1 MSQDQCYDQG
11 LSGQSSQ
18 SPSHQQVQKRMNQ
31 FSIDFFI
38 EKRFITQEDL
48 KQILDNV
55 RCLYNIRAI
64 KLNPQNQIPAL
75 DGTAFSVIDP
85 DENKLNA
92 RCDAVNKILQLIEQ
106 RNKQTLEVIMLIPEG
121 TVSCVI
127 GTQGKYI
134 EHIKLETKVH
144 LVVNQPIYEFQ
155 LRTVTIIGESSRIF
169 NAIKMIIKQ
178 LQERGISNEDYT
190 KKAEPLDPRRV
201 MTKAKFA
208 FQSIQRGNTLQYLK
222 GKGNNDIKIKKNKLK
237 KDEGVLQI
245 DGTLFNVQEAIQN
258 IIKKVTQQFKKNEFD
273 IRIVMPA
280 NFASK
285 LIGAKGCQIKELAN
299 KAKGAQIKV
308 LSDRD
313 DTDANQDCLVQV
325 TGSMENKQE
334 ATILILEQIECFKNG
349 GPILE
354 NGKYINENFAQQYKN
369 SVQVQDM
376 KQKRLVWKNQLGRHY
391 SSSSSSERRQR
402 SRSSNKRQKYLRRS
416 RSSSSNKSNR
426 RRSKQQGLKTKIV
439 VKQSL
444 IELIHKQLVRY
455 CHDFNVTIKTYPS
468 VLYEKD
474 KQDVGWESIIKISG
488 DVRGCITVIQYILN
502 EQCKLS
508 KR

>member
-1 MSQDQCYDQG
+1 MSQDQAYDQG

-18 SPSHQQVQKRMNQ
+18 SPSHQQNQKRMNQ

-38 EKRFITQEDL
+38 EKRFINQDDL
-48 KQILDNV
+48 IPILEEVRSQYNV
-55 RCLYNIRAI
+55 ESI
-64 KLNPQNQIPAL
+64 KLNIQNQIPAL
-75 DGTAFSVIDP
+75 EGTAFSIIDH

-92 RCDAVNKILQLIEQ
+92 RCDAVNKILQIIEQ
-106 RNKQTLEVIMLIPEG
+106 RSKQILEIIMLIPEG
-121 TVSCVI
+121 TVSYVI
-127 GTQGKYI
+127 GTQGKQI
-134 EHIKLETKVH
+134 ENIKLETKAH
-144 LVVNQPIYEFQ
+144 LVINQPIYEFQ
-155 LRTVTIIGESSRIF
+155 LRTVTIIGDSSRIF
-169 NAIKMIIKQ
+169 NAIKLIIKQ
-178 LQERGISNEDYT
+178 LQERGISNEDYA

-208 FQSIQRGNTLQYLK
+208 FLTMIIEYILKNRELEKKYSVRLK
-222 GKGNNDIKIKKNKLK
+222 GKAINDIKIKKNKLK
-237 KDEGVLQI
+237 KDEGILQI

-273 IRIVMPA
+273 IRIVMPS

-299 KAKGAQIKV
+299 KARGAQIKV

-313 DTDANQDCLVQV
+313 DTDVGQDCLVQV

-354 NGKYINENFAQQYKN
+354 SGKYINENFAQQYKN

-376 KQKRLVWKNQLGRHY
+376 KQKRFVWNNQIGRKQ
-391 SSSSSSERRQR
+391 SSSSRSDRRQR
-402 SRSSNKRQKYLRRS
+402 SRSSNKRQKYIRRS
-416 RSSSSNKSNR
+416 RSSSSHKR
-426 RRSKQQGLKTKIV
+426 KTKQQLLKTKIV

-444 IELIHKQLVRY
+444 IEMMHKQLIRF
-455 CHDFNVTIKTYPS
+455 CSDFNVNIQTFPSDEGNETIVKINGDI
-468 VLYEKD
+468 K
-474 KQDVGWESIIKISG
+474 GSIA
-488 DVRGCITVIQYILN
+488 VIQYILS

>member
-11 LSGQSSQ
+11 LSGQSSL
-18 SPSHQQVQKRMNQ
+18 SPSHQCVQKRMNQ

-38 EKRFITQEDL
+38 ETRFITQEDL
-48 KQILDNV
+48 KQILDSV
-55 RCLYNIRAI
+55 RCLYDIRAI

-92 RCDAVNKILQLIEQ
+92 RCDAINKILQLIEQ
-106 RNKQTLEVIMLIPEG
+106 RNKQTIEVIMLIPEG

-134 EHIKLETKVH
+134 EHIKLETKAH
-144 LVVNQPIYEFQ
+144 LVVNQPIFEFQ
-155 LRTVTIIGESSRIF
+155 LRTVKISGESSCIF

-178 LQERGISNEDYT
+178 LQDRGISNQDYT
-190 KKAEPLDPRRV
+190 KKAEPLDPRRA

-208 FQSIQRGNTLQYLK
+208 FQSVIIEYILKNKDFERKYSVTLK
-222 GKGNNDIKIKKNKLK
+222 GKGISDIKIKKNKLK
-237 KDEGVLQI
+237 NGEGVLQI

-258 IIKKVTQQFKKNEFD
+258 IIKKVAQQFKKNEFD

-285 LIGAKGCQIKELAN
+285 LIGPKGCQIKELAN

-313 DTDANQDCLVQV
+313 DTDPNQDCLVQV
-325 TGSMENKQE
+325 TGSIENKQE

-354 NGKYINENFAQQYKN
+354 SGKYINENFAQQYKN
-369 SVQVQDM
+369 SVQVYDM
-376 KQKRLVWKNQLGRHY
+376 KQKRHY
-391 SSSSSSERRQR
+391 SISSSSERRQR

-416 RSSSSNKSNR
+416 RFSSSSNKSTR

-444 IELIHKQLVRY
+444 IELIHKQLVRF
-455 CHDFNVTIKTYPS
+455 CQDMSVQIKTYPS
-468 VLYEKD
+468 D
-474 KQDVGWESIIKISG
+474 IGWESIIKISG

>member
-18 SPSHQQVQKRMNQ
+18 SPSNQQVQKSMNQ

-48 KQILDNV
+48 KPILEDV
-55 RCLYNIRAI
+55 RCLYSVHSI

-75 DGTAFSVIDP
+75 EGTAFSIIDH
-85 DENKLNA
+85 DENKLKA
-92 RCDAVNKILQLIEQ
+92 RCDAVYKILQLIEQ

-121 TVSCVI
+121 TVSYVI
-127 GTQGKYI
+127 GTQGKQI

-155 LRTVTIIGESSRIF
+155 LRTVTIIGESSSIF
-169 NAIKMIIKQ
+169 NAVNLIIKQ
-178 LQERGISNEDYT
+178 LQERGISIEDYA

-201 MTKAKFA
+201 ITKAKFA
-208 FQSIQRGNTLQYLK
+208 FQSVIIEYILKNKDLEKKYLVRLK
-222 GKGNNDIKIKKNKLK
+222 GKGINEIKIKKNKLK
-237 KDEGVLQI
+237 KDEAILQI

-258 IIKKVTQQFKKNEFD
+258 IIKKVTQQFKKIEFD
-273 IRIVMPA
+273 IRIIMPA

-299 KAKGAQIKV
+299 KARGAQIKV

-313 DTDANQDCLVQV
+313 DTDIGQDCLVQV

-354 NGKYINENFAQQYKN
+354 SGRYINENFAQQYKN

-376 KQKRLVWKNQLGRHY
+376 KQKRQQ
-391 SSSSSSERRQR
+391 SSSSRSDRRQR
-402 SRSSNKRQKYLRRS
+402 SRSSNKKQKYMRRS
-416 RSSSSNKSNR
+416 RSSSSIKSNKR
-426 RRSKQQGLKTKIV
+426 RLKQQVLKTKII

-444 IELIHKQLVRY
+444 IELINKQVVR
-455 CHDFNVTIKTYPS
+455 CCQDLDVRIKTFPS
-468 VLYEKD
+468 DIVQEVIVKL
-474 KQDVGWESIIKISG
+474 SG
-488 DVRGCITVIQYILN
+488 DVRSCITVIQYILN

>member
-1 MSQDQCYDQG
+1 MSQDRGYDHG

-18 SPSHQQVQKRMNQ
+18 SPSHQQTQKRMDQ
-31 FSIDFFI
+31 FSLDFFI

-48 KQILDNV
+48 KPILEDV
-55 RCLYNIRAI
+55 RCQYNVESIN
-64 KLNPQNQIPAL
+64 LNPKNQIPAL
-75 DGTAFSVIDP
+75 EGTAFSIIDH

-92 RCDAVNKILQLIEQ
+92 RCDAVNKIFQLIEQ
-106 RNKQTLEVIMLIPEG
+106 RSKQILEIIMLIPEG
-121 TVSCVI
+121 TVSYVI
-127 GTQGKYI
+127 GTQGKQI
-134 EHIKLETKVH
+134 EHIKLETKAH
-144 LVVNQPIYEFQ
+144 LVINQPIYEFK
-155 LRTVTIIGESSRIF
+155 LRTVTIIGKCYFNIIGESSRIF
-169 NAIKMIIKQ
+169 YAIKLIIKQ
-178 LQERGISNEDYT
+178 LQERGISNEDYA

-208 FQSIQRGNTLQYLK
+208 FSNVIIEYILKNRELEKKYSVRLK
-222 GKGNNDIKIKKNKLK
+222 GKSINDIKIKKNKLK
-237 KDEGVLQI
+237 KDEGILQI

-299 KAKGAQIKV
+299 KARGAQIKV
-308 LSDRD
+308 LSDKD
-313 DTDANQDCLVQV
+313 DTDVGQDCLVQV

-354 NGKYINENFAQQYKN
+354 SGKYINENFAQQYKN

-376 KQKRLVWKNQLGRHY
+376 KQRRQQ
-391 SSSSSSERRQR
+391 SSSSRSDRRQR
-402 SRSSNKRQKYLRRS
+402 SRSSNKRQKHARRS
-416 RSSSSNKSNR
+416 RSSSSHKHKSR
-426 RRSKQQGLKTKIV
+426 QQVLKTKIV

-444 IELIHKQLVRY
+444 IDMMHKYLIRFCQ
-455 CHDFNVTIKTYPS
+455 DFNVKVHTLPSEIGQETI
-468 VLYEKD
+468 V
-474 KQDVGWESIIKISG
+474 KISG
-488 DVRGCITVIQYILN
+488 DVRGCIAVIQYILS